1 MPYLGRSTDG
11 FGVRDRFVYTASGS
25 ETSVSGA
32 DDNSRTLKFED
43 GTYVDVYL
51 NGIFL
56 LRGTDYDTNTANT
69 INNLA
74 SLAASDIVEV
84 IVYDVFTV
92 ADTVSKTS
100 GGTFTGAISM
110 EGGLTVTGAATVST
124 NITASGV
131 ISDEEGQIN
140 DHRSIMLEGTDSSF
154 SNEGSVILLDA
165 SAAGTNAGEK
175 LLFEKD
181 TLSSLIRES
190 EDVIVLEDNDENGFL
205 FQDTS
210 TGARV
215 STTKIIL
222 ERGTNF
228 DIPNTLTAPKV
239 TGVAEIAN
247 VGGDQNTN
255 FNNSVSVDVKAMS
268 LGAGTHILDLDR
280 NANFQLTL
288 SGNITLANPANL
300 TAGTTGSIFVV
311 QDGTGSRT
319 VAYGSSWDFIGGTAP
334 TMTTAASSV
343 DRIDYIVLDS
353 TNIHAVATL
362 AYS

>member
-11 FGVRDRFVYTASGS
+11 FGVRDRFVFTASGS
-25 ETSVSGA
+25 ETSLSGS
-32 DDNSRTLKFED
+32 DDNSRTLKYQD
-43 GTYVDVYL
+43 GTYIDVYM
-51 NGIFL
+51 NGVLL
-56 LRGTDYDTNTANT
+56 LRGTDYNTTTANT
-69 INNLA
+69 IGGLA
-74 SLAASDIVEV
+74 SLAANDVVEI
-84 IVYDVFTV
+84 IVYDVFSVANTV
-92 ADTVSKTS
+92 PQT
-100 GGTFTGAISM
+100 GGSYTGA
-110 EGGLTVTGAATVST
+110 VTFSS
-124 NITASGV
+124 NITVDGN
-131 ISDEEGQIN
+131 IN
-140 DHRSIMLEGTDSSF
+140 GENVYDDRTILLDGTDSSF
-154 SNEGSVILLDA
+154 TNEGSKILLDGTDG
-165 SAAGTNAGEK
+165 SATNAGDN
-175 LLFEKD
+175 LIFETD
-181 TLSSLIRES
+181 TLSSLIKEDP
-190 EDVIVLEDNDENGFL
+190 DVIVLEDNDENGFL
-205 FQDTS
+205 FQNTS
-210 TGARV
+210 TSARV
-215 STTKIIL
+215 STTKIVL
-222 ERGTNF
+222 ERGTQF

-255 FNNSVSVDVKAMS
+255 FDNSVSVDIKAMS
-268 LGAGTHILDLDR
+268 LGAGTHILDLNR